1 MVSYNGWLSTSGT
14 KLINEKQ
21 QEIQLAG
28 ISSHG
33 IQWFPEVVTYDNLKY
48 LKENWNTNVFRVAMY
63 SEGYVANPDKIKS
76 TLINIVDTCIDLDM
90 YVIIDWHILADNNP
104 NTYSNQAS
112 LFFDEISTKYANTP
126 NVIYEIC
133 NEPNGN
139 DVTWDKDIKPYAE
152 KIIPIIRKNSPKSL
166 IIVGTPFWCQK
177 LEAAA
182 DNPLN
187 FNNIVYACHFYSG
200 SHGKELKN
208 SIDYALSKNIPIFVS
223 ECGMT
228 DASGNGILYFN
239 EFDSWI
245 KFLDNRNI
253 SWIVWSFANK
263 DESSAI
269 LKPSYNAS
277 TNPKLNIDD
286 YLTEAGKH
294 LKNIFNQR

>member
-1 MVSYNGWLSTSGT
+1 
-14 KLINEKQ
+14 
-21 QEIQLAG
+21 
-28 ISSHG
+28 
-33 IQWFPEVVTYDNLKY
+33 
-48 LKENWNTNVFRVAMY
+48 MY
-63 SEGYVANPDKIKS
+63 SEGYVATPDKVKN
-76 TLINIVDTCIDLDM
+76 TLINIVDMCIDLDM

-104 NTYSNQAS
+104 NIYSNQAS

-177 LEAAA
+177 LEVAA

-200 SHGKELKN
+200 SHGNELKN

-269 LKPSYNAS
+269 LKPNYNTSA
-277 TNPKLNIDD
+277 NPKLNIDD

-294 LKNIFNQR
+294 LKNIFNQRKIKAN